1 MHIEL
6 YYMLVCELTGGTM
19 RIVPGFLIRE
29 IAGET
34 VAIPSGQAA
43 HHLSGLVVI
52 NGCGRFLFDLLQSEQ
67 TEASLLNAMTD
78 TYDVDEVTALVDIR
92 EFLDVLRKNEL
103 A

>member
-1 MHIEL
+1 
-6 YYMLVCELTGGTM
+6 M

-92 EFLDVLRKNEL
+92 EFLMFCVKTICFWKIEVPMIERRLC
-103 A
+103 

>member
-1 MHIEL
+1 
-6 YYMLVCELTGGTM
+6 M

-52 NGCGRFLFDLLQSEQ
+52 NGCGQFLFDLLQSEQ

-92 EFLDVLRKNEL
+92 EFLDVLRKNDMLLEDRSSDD
-103 A
+103 

>member
-1 MHIEL
+1 
-6 YYMLVCELTGGTM
+6 M

-67 TEASLLNAMTD
+67 TEDSLLNAMTD

-92 EFLDVLRKNEL
+92 EFLDVLRKNDMLLEDRSSDD
-103 A
+103 

>member
-1 MHIEL
+1 
-6 YYMLVCELTGGTM
+6 M

-67 TEASLLNAMTD
+67 TEASLLKAITD
-78 TYDVDEVTALVDIR
+78 TYYVDEVTALVDIR
-92 EFLDVLRKNEL
+92 EFLDVLRKNDMLLEDRSSDD
-103 A
+103 

>member
-1 MHIEL
+1 
-6 YYMLVCELTGGTM
+6 M

-34 VAIPSGQAA
+34 VAIPSGQAE

-67 TEASLLNAMTD
+67 TEASLLKAMTD

-92 EFLDVLRKNEL
+92 EFLDVLRKNDMLLEDRSSDD
-103 A
+103 

>member
-1 MHIEL
+1 
-6 YYMLVCELTGGTM
+6 M

-67 TEASLLNAMTD
+67 TEASLLHSMTD

-92 EFLDVLRKNEL
+92 EFLDVLRKNDMLLEDRSSDD
-103 A
+103 

>member
-1 MHIEL
+1 MH
-6 YYMLVCELTGGTM
+6 
-19 RIVPGFLIRE
+19 IVPGFLIRE

-52 NGCGRFLFDLLQSEQ
+52 YGCGRFLFDLLQSEQ

-92 EFLDVLRKNEL
+92 EFLDVLRKNDMLLEDRSSDD
-103 A
+103 